1 MSKHKY
7 PKKQIK
13 KITLFVY
20 LSIILILLFNYYK
33 LQLIDHKEYK
43 EKGEN
48 NSLVARVLNA
58 PRGIIFDRNG
68 LPLVDNKFIYDINII
83 PNLIDQNNFNYK
95 ILNEAAGIKKE
106 FVDSIIASTQNSIA
120 RYRPKL
126 IKRQIS
132 FEIKSI
138 LDEYKLDLK
147 GMYFSKFPVRT
158 FVSNSNLS
166 HVIGYLKG
174 DRNGKLIPY
183 GGIEKNYDSNLTGK
197 NGVEYHL
204 VNNLGVDQGVFNF
217 ENRNFSPMQGDSLF
231 INIDSRLQSF
241 CESLVKQYK
250 GAVIVS
256 DPSSGEILSMLSF
269 PDFDLNSFAGP
280 ITEVEWKKLNNKEN
294 SVMINRAT
302 QGLYAPGSIFKL
314 IIAAIAL
321 DKKIVDFNYPVNCNG
336 EYPFYDTKF
345 HCWKEEGHGRINLKQ
360 AIQQSCNVYFYDLIR
375 KMDLNLWSSEVEKFG
390 FGSKTAIDLNSEKKG
405 LVPTV
410 EFMNKTYKNSGR
422 WSKGHE
428 LNLVIGQGETLVPP
442 IQINNLINYIAN
454 QGHICEPRINGFG
467 CIEKHFSDYSSSTF
481 NLIKNSMYDAV
492 NKDKGTAY
500 NAAVDLSKGKV
511 YGKTGTV
518 QICSN
523 CDILPHA
530 WFAGFMETKNDKKY
544 TITII
549 IENGG
554 KGSNIPSKLAGK
566 IFEFLI
572 SQDV

>member
-1 MSKHKY
+1 MFKHKY

-20 LSIILILLFNYYK
+20 LFLILVLLLNYYK
-33 LQLIDHKEYK
+33 LQLIKHKEYK
-43 EKGEN
+43 TKGEN

-95 ILNEAAGIKKE
+95 ILNDVAGIKKE

-120 RYRPKL
+120 RFRPKL

-166 HVIGYLKG
+166 HVIGYLKR
-174 DRNGKLIPY
+174 DRNGNLIPY
-183 GGIEKNYDSNLTGK
+183 GGIEKVYDSNLIGK

-217 ENRNFSPMQGDSLF
+217 ENRNFAPIQGDSLF

-241 CESLVKQYK
+241 CESLVRQYK

-256 DPSSGEILSMLSF
+256 NPSSGEILSMLSF

-280 ITEVEWKKLNNKEN
+280 ITEYEWKKLNNKEN

-314 IIAAIAL
+314 ILAAIAL
-321 DKKIVDFNYPVNCNG
+321 DKKIIDRNYPVNCNG

-345 HCWKEEGHGRINLKQ
+345 HCWKEEGHGRVNLKQ
-360 AIQQSCNVYFYDLIR
+360 AIQQSCNVYFYDLIQ
-375 KMDLNLWSSEVEKFG
+375 KMDLNLWSSEVKKFG
-390 FGSKTAIDLNSEKKG
+390 FGSKTTIDLNSEKKG

-410 EFMNKTYKNSGR
+410 KFMNEMYKNSGR

-428 LNLVIGQGETLVPP
+428 LNLAIGQGETLVTP
-442 IQINNLINYIAN
+442 IQINNLISYIAN
-454 QGHICEPRINGFG
+454 QGHICQPKINGLD

-481 NLIKNSMYDAV
+481 ALIKKSMYDAV
-492 NKDKGTAY
+492 NKNKGTAY
-500 NAAVDLSKGKV
+500 NAAVDLSEGKV

-518 QICSN
+518 QICSS

-566 IFEFLI
+566 IFEFLVN
-572 SQDV
+572 QDA

>member
-20 LSIILILLFNYYK
+20 LSLILILLLNYYK
-33 LQLIDHKEYK
+33 LQLIEHKEYK
-43 EKGEN
+43 KKGEN
-48 NSLVARVLNA
+48 NSLVARVLSA

-120 RYRPKL
+120 RFRPKL
-126 IKRQIS
+126 IKRQIG

-183 GGIEKNYDSNLTGK
+183 GGIEKIYDSNLIGK

-217 ENRNFSPMQGDSLF
+217 ENKNFAPIQGDSLF
-231 INIDSRLQSF
+231 INVDSKLQSF

-250 GAVIVS
+250 GAIIVS

-269 PDFDLNSFAGP
+269 PDFDLNSFTGP

-294 SVMINRAT
+294 SVMINRASH
-302 QGLYAPGSIFKL
+302 GLYAPGSIFKL

-321 DKKIVDFNYPVNCNG
+321 DKNIVDLSYPVNCNG

-360 AIQQSCNVYFYDLIR
+360 AIQQSCNVYFYDLIQ
-375 KMDLNLWSSEVEKFG
+375 KMNLNLWSSEVEKFG
-390 FGSKTAIDLNSEKKG
+390 FGSKTNIDLNSEKKG

-410 EFMNKTYKNSGR
+410 KFMNKMYKNSGG

-428 LNLVIGQGETLVPP
+428 LNLAIGQGETLVTP

-454 QGHICEPRINGFG
+454 QGHICKPKINGFG
-467 CIEKHFSDYSSSTF
+467 CIEKQFSDYSRSTF
-481 NLIKNSMYDAV
+481 NLIKKSMYDAV

-530 WFAGFMETKNDKKY
+530 WFAGFIETKDDKKY

-554 KGSNIPSKLAGK
+554 KGSNIPSKLAGE
-566 IFEFLI
+566 IFEFLV
-572 SQDV
+572 SQDA